1 MADTPAG
8 EPEAV
13 GLPQLEFETFTNQ
26 IFWLVIALVAIYLI
40 LTKVALPR
48 IGSVIADRQ
57 GAITNDIA
65 QAEELKKKAEEAEAA
80 YEKALAEARAE
91 SQGIAAAAKAE
102 MQAKMD
108 EEVAKADA
116 QIAEQTAE
124 SEKRIAEVQAGAVQA
139 VRQVSQDAAVEIVK
153 ALGSSAD
160 TAAIEAAIDARM
172 KG

>member
-8 EPEAV
+8 AEEAV
-13 GLPQLEFETFTNQ
+13 GLPQLDFSTFANQ

-48 IGSVIADRQ
+48 IGGVIADRQ

-80 YEKALAEARAE
+80 YEKALADARAE
-91 SQGIAAAAKAE
+91 SHKIAVVTKVE
-102 MQAKMD
+102 MQAKLD
-108 EEVAKADA
+108 EEIAKADA
-116 QIAEQTAE
+116 QIAAQTAE
-124 SEKRIAEVQAGAVQA
+124 SEARIAEVQAGAVQA

-153 ALGSSAD
+153 ALGSTAD